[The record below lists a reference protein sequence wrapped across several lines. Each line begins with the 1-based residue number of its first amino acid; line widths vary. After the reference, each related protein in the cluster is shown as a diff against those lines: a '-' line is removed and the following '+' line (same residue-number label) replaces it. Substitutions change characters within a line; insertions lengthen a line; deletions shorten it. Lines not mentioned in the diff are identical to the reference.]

1 MRRWLDGR
9 PSWQRLLIAIGLG
22 AVSALALP
30 PFHVI
35 PVLLLAVPGLL
46 MLLDRRR
53 GGRGAFAD
61 GFWFGFG
68 HHAVGLYW
76 ITEPILFEAARFW
89 WLVPIAVPILASALG
104 VYVGLTCALAR
115 VVAPAGWRRAMAL
128 AGFWVLADLLRGIM
142 FTGFPWNPIGSVW
155 AVPGAV
161 GDVMLQPLAWIGAPG
176 LTLVTLLLAAA
187 PVLHRT
193 GRVAAVAA
201 LAAWIGFGVVRIGPL
216 AASPNVAVAL
226 LQGNISQSEKHDRRF
241 ALDAFRTYVDLSR
254 AAAHDARE
262 RYPDQPIVVV
272 WPESASPFQLDGDP
286 GARVAVI
293 DAAGPGVT
301 TLAGSVRFDAA
312 ERPYN
317 SLIALAGPRTADG
330 PLPPLAIYDK
340 WHLVPFGEYQPA
352 WARVG
357 IQLVQGDGF
366 ARGPGPKTMNLPG
379 LPPVGPLICYEVIFP
394 GHVVDP
400 TERPAWLVNVT
411 NDAWFGN
418 WSGPRQHLAAVRM
431 RAVEEGLPIM
441 RAANTGIS
449 AGYDAFGRELGRI
462 GMNRAGFLVLALP
475 PNLQP
480 TPFARLGLP
489 IPLVM
494 AIGAVALSLSSS
506 RIKRVPASINQ
517 SIDNLRLHRYIA
529 VKPARER
536 LEAMPHERDRD

>member
-9 PSWQRLLIAIGLG
+9 SSRQRLLVVVGLG
-22 AVSALALP
+22 AALALP
-30 PFHVI
+30 PFNLV
-35 PVLLLAVPGLL
+35 PVLLLAIPGLL

-53 GGRGAFAD
+53 GARGAFAD

-76 ITEPILFEAARFW
+76 ITEPILFEVARFW

-104 VYVGLTCALAR
+104 VYAGLTCALAR
-115 VVAPAGWRRAMAL
+115 VVAPAGWRRALAL

-155 AVPGAV
+155 AVPGPV
-161 GDVMLQPLAWIGAPG
+161 GDVMLQPLAWVGAPG

-187 PVLHRT
+187 PVFHRT
-193 GRVAAVAA
+193 GRVVAVVG
-201 LAAWIGFGVVRIGPL
+201 LAGWVGFGLLRIGPL
-216 AASPNVAVAL
+216 PPSPNVAVAL

-241 ALDAFRTYVDLSR
+241 ALDAFRTYVDLSH
-254 AAAHDARE
+254 AAAAEARE
-262 RYPDQPIVVV
+262 KYPDRPIVVV

-286 GARVAVI
+286 GARAAVD
-293 DAAGPGVT
+293 DAVGPGVT
-301 TLAGSVRFDAA
+301 TLAGSVRFDQAD
-312 ERPYN
+312 RPYN
-317 SLIALAGPRTADG
+317 SLVALAGPRTPDG
-330 PLPPLAIYDK
+330 PPLPLAIYDK

-357 IQLVQGDGF
+357 IQLVQGNGF
-366 ARGPGPKTMNLPG
+366 ARGPGPRTMHLPG

-400 TERPAWLVNVT
+400 TERPAWLVNIT

-449 AGYDAFGRELGRI
+449 AGYDPFGRELGRI
-462 GMNRAGFLVLALP
+462 GMNRTGSLVLALP
-475 PNLQP
+475 PDLPP
-480 TPFARLGLP
+480 TPFARLGLLV
-489 IPLVM
+489 PLTL
-494 AIGAVALSLSSS
+494 AVASVVLSLSSF
-506 RIKRVPASINQ
+506 RVNRVSAPINQ
-517 SIDNLRLHRYIA
+517 SVDNLRLQRYIT
-529 VKPARER
+529 VTSARER
-536 LEAMPHERDRD
+536 LEDLQHERRRD

>member
-1 MRRWLDGR
+1 MRRWFAGR
-9 PSWQRLLIAIGLG
+9 SSRQRQLLAVGLG

-30 PFHVI
+30 PFNLV
-35 PVLLLAVPGLL
+35 PVLLLAIPGLL
-46 MLLDRRR
+46 MLLDLRR

-76 ITEPILFEAARFW
+76 ITEPILFEVARFW

-115 VVAPAGWRRAMAL
+115 VVAPAGWRRALAL

-155 AVPGAV
+155 AVPGPV

-176 LTLVTLLLAAA
+176 LTFVTLLLAAA
-187 PVLHRT
+187 PVFRRV
-193 GRVAAVAA
+193 GRIAAAA
-201 LAAWIGFGVVRIGPL
+201 TLTAWIGFGLVRIGPL
-216 AASPNVAVAL
+216 TAPPNVAVAL
-226 LQGNISQSEKHDRRF
+226 LQGNISQAEKHDRRF
-241 ALDAFRTYVDLSR
+241 ALDAFRTYIDLSR
-254 AAAHDARE
+254 SAAAKARA
-262 RYPDQPIVVV
+262 RFPGQPIVVV

-286 GARVAVI
+286 GARAAVI

-301 TLAGSVRFDAA
+301 TLAGSVRFDQAD
-312 ERPYN
+312 RPYN
-317 SLIALAGPRTADG
+317 SLVALAGPRTADG
-330 PLPPLAIYDK
+330 PPPPLAIYDK

-357 IQLVQGDGF
+357 IQLVQGEGF
-366 ARGPGPKTMNLPG
+366 ARGPGPRTMHLPG

-400 TERPAWLVNVT
+400 AERPRWLVNVT
-411 NDAWFGN
+411 NDAWFGD

-449 AGYDAFGRELGRI
+449 AGYDPFGRELGRI
-462 GMNRAGFLVLALP
+462 DMNRAGSLVLALP
-475 PNLQP
+475 PDLPP
-480 TPFARLGLP
+480 TPFARLGLLV
-489 IPLVM
+489 PLLM
-494 AIGAVALSLSSS
+494 AISAIVLSLSSS
-506 RIKRVPASINQ
+506 RINRVLSTINDLV
-517 SIDNLRLHRYIA
+517 DNLRLRRYIA
-529 VKPARER
+529 VKPARDW
-536 LEAMPHERDRD
+536 L